1 MSMIKVT
8 TIVIFVVV
16 GILRIFGAIGDAV
29 YFSNFVVGD
38 APLFGGFS
46 GILEALVVAGFTF
59 QGTEMIGMTAGE
71 AADPSRSIPKAIGQV
86 FWRIL
91 LFYILTLFVIGC
103 LIPYDDP
110 SLLGGGS
117 NSVAKSP
124 FTLVFEG
131 IGVPVAKHVMNAV
144 ILSAELS
151 AANSGTYTGSRL
163 LYAMGTS
170 GTAPAFLGRTT
181 AAGVPIFAL
190 LAIIGIAML
199 VYALSRFAAGA
210 YEILIDAS
218 SAAGFLAWFVIA
230 ICHLRF
236 RWGYVIQGY
245 DPARLVYKARWF
257 PMGPVVVIGVSL
269 VTVSCMNIELVRNGE
284 WVTVLMNYIGLII
297 FGVLYAVYRIVK
309 KTKVIPYPEMVLHG
323 EPEQPTN
330 V

>member
-1 MSMIKVT
+1 MSMIKVA
-8 TIVIFVVV
+8 TIVIFVIV
-16 GILRIFGAIGDAV
+16 GILRILGAIGDAV
-29 YFSNFVVGD
+29 YFSNLAVGD

-59 QGTEMIGMTAGE
+59 QGTEMVGMTAGE

-91 LFYILTLFVIGC
+91 LFYVLTLFVMGC

-117 NSVAKSP
+117 DPVAKSP

-131 IGVPVAKHVMNAV
+131 IGIPVAKHVMNAV

-181 AAGVPIFAL
+181 AAGVPILAL
-190 LAIIGIAML
+190 LAIVGTAML
-199 VYALSRFAAGA
+199 VYVLSVFAETA

-230 ICHLRF
+230 VCHLRF
-236 RWGYVIQGY
+236 RWGYVAQGY
-245 DPARLVYKARWF
+245 DPARLVYRARWF
-257 PMGPVVVIGVSL
+257 PMGPVLVISVSL
-269 VTVSCMNIELVRNGE
+269 VTISCMNIGLVRNGQ
-284 WVTVLMNYIGLII
+284 WGTILMNYVGVII
-297 FGVLYAVYRIVK
+297 FGVLYVVYRIVK